1 MKTMKT
7 STITQRLAQRQLGR
21 IRRFL
26 AANYGSTS
34 ELKRRFEK
42 ATGEQVARSSFTRWL
57 ATDPA
62 TVQQPALGTYLLLDR
77 IVGQMKRERSK
88 A

>member
-1 MKTMKT
+1 MKA
-7 STITQRLAQRQLGR
+7 TITQRLAQRQLGR

-26 AANYGSTS
+26 DRHYGSTA
-34 ELKRRFEK
+34 ELKRRYEK

-57 ATDPA
+57 ATDQA
-62 TVQQPALGTYLLLDR
+62 KSQQPALGTYLLLDR
-77 IVGQMKRERSK
+77 IVGQMKREKSK